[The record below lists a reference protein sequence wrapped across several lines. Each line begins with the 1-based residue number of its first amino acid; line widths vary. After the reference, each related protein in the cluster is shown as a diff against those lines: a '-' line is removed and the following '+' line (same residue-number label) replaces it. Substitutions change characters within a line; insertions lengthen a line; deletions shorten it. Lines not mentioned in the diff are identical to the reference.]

1 MKNFFEQSRSCWV
14 RYDRYEL
21 KTAADGK
28 CYITPGKDA
37 KPEVYNPLKEAPA
50 IVLDALNVGMLMM
63 GRKPAGEVQAAI
75 LEFVTNYGLL
85 GFMTAL
91 PTTPSFMEYEAVYL
105 PKNHFIRAETMS
117 TEDYFSA
124 FFPFESLDVVK
135 QGVESCWSVSEDR
148 PAAGPPPPAVRL
160 SQPRR
165 RRRIPRF
172 QCGSGRRS
180 LWRPGWPPAR
190 SPRR

>member
-21 KTAADGK
+21 KTATDGK
-28 CYITPGKDA
+28 RYVTPGKDA

-63 GRKPAGEVQAAI
+63 GRKPTGEVQAAI
-75 LEFVTNYGLL
+75 LEFVTHYGLL

-117 TEDYFSA
+117 TADYLSA
-124 FFPFESLDVVK
+124 FFPFENLDVVK

-148 PAAGPPPPAVRL
+148 AMMALTPSPTIGLPSSSRTGPLTCPRL
-160 SQPRR
+160 SFTTMTLWTRTADNFSRR
-165 RRRIPRF
+165 P
-172 QCGSGRRS
+172 
-180 LWRPGWPPAR
+180 
-190 SPRR
+190 